1 MLCIALSV
9 FPCAAT
15 VAAVVLRCPSS
26 DSSLMM
32 QDGLE
37 SSAVSRRSLLAA
49 LQGAVGEGA
58 AAVPRD
64 KVFPH
69 VQGACR
75 GAPADSGLA
84 AEG

>member
-1 MLCIALSV
+1 
-9 FPCAAT
+9 
-15 VAAVVLRCPSS
+15 
-26 DSSLMM
+26 M

-64 KVFPH
+64 KVFPMFKELAEVH
-69 VQGACR
+69 QQTVAWLQKAECLPRLWELLRTHLGR
-75 GAPADSGLA
+75 LLILA
-84 AEG
+84 ARLLKQAR